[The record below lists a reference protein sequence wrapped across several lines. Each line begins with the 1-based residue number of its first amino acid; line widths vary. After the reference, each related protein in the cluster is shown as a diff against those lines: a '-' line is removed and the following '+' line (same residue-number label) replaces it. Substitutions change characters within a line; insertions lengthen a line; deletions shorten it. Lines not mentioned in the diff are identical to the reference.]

1 MSAYRIFFLNRQK
14 AIIHAQ
20 PIAAADDAEA
30 INLAHNLPRDAITCE
45 LWDADRLVAKFDGR
59 NGGAIQP
66 S

>member
-1 MSAYRIFFLNRQK
+1 MNAYRIFFLNRQK
-14 AIIHAQ
+14 VIIHAQ

-30 INLAHNLPRDAITCE
+30 IDLAHNLPRDAVTCE
-45 LWDADRLVAKFDGR
+45 LWDADRLVTRFDGR